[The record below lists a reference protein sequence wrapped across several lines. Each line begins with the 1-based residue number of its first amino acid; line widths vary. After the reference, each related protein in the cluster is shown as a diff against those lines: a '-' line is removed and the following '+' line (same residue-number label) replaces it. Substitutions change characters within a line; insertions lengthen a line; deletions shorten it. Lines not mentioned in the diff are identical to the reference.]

1 MFVRSPRIS
10 LPVLARCTRFSTANT
25 PHVNEP
31 LKTSIKSQTNSE
43 PRSALTEPELASMV
57 IRGRAIYPP
66 TPLPRPH
73 NIPVAS
79 LHFRSHH
86 PFLLD
91 TFAHFAEHAASA
103 LGIPASRPVHL
114 PTQRSMWTVIRGPF
128 VHKKSQEN
136 FERRVHKRA
145 IKAWDA
151 DPEIVNMWVKYLR
164 KHMMPGVGM
173 RVTKWERAPVGI
185 GQQVFQRGMEKLRL
199 DTDAAKV
206 RALADKI
213 VQQELMASDSDTP
226 LQTVADKQS

>member
-1 MFVRSPRIS
+1 MLVRPTRLC
-10 LPVLARCTRFSTANT
+10 LPVLARCTRFSTGNP
-25 PHVNEP
+25 PHVIESE
-31 LKTSIKSQTNSE
+31 KTSTKSQPE
-43 PRSALTEPELASMV
+43 QPRSALTEPELASMV

-66 TPLPRPH
+66 MTLPRPY

-91 TFAHFAEHAASA
+91 MFAHFAEHAASA

-151 DPEIVNMWVKYLR
+151 DSETVNMWIKYLR

-185 GQQVFQRGMEKLRL
+185 GQQVFQRGMDKLRL

-206 RALADKI
+206 QALADKI
-213 VQQELMASDSDTP
+213 VQQELLADDSE
-226 LQTVADKQS
+226 VADKPS

>member
-1 MFVRSPRIS
+1 MLVRPTRLC
-10 LPVLARCTRFSTANT
+10 LPVLARCTRFSTGNP
-25 PHVNEP
+25 PHVSASE
-31 LKTSIKSQTNSE
+31 KTSIKPPPEQ

-57 IRGRAIYPP
+57 IRGRGIYPP
-66 TPLPRPH
+66 MTLPRPH

-91 TFAHFAEHAASA
+91 MFAHFAEHAASA

-185 GQQVFQRGMEKLRL
+185 GQQVFQRGMDKLRL

-206 RALADKI
+206 QALADKI
-213 VQQELMASDSDTP
+213 VQQELLADDSE
-226 LQTVADKQS
+226 VADKPS

>member
-1 MFVRSPRIS
+1 MLVRPPRIC
-10 LPVLARCTRFSTANT
+10 LPVLARCARFSTWKPT
-25 PHVNEP
+25 
-31 LKTSIKSQTNSE
+31 TSIKSQTQPE
-43 PRSALTEPELASMV
+43 QQRSALTEPELAFDGNQ
-57 IRGRAIYPP
+57 R
-66 TPLPRPH
+66 T
-73 NIPVAS
+73 
-79 LHFRSHH
+79 
-86 PFLLD
+86 
-91 TFAHFAEHAASA
+91 A

-185 GQQVFQRGMEKLRL
+185 GQQVFQCGMEKLRL
-199 DTDAAKV
+199 DTDAAK
-206 RALADKI
+206 I
-213 VQQELMASDSDTP
+213 VQQELMAN
-226 LQTVADKQS
+226 

>member
-1 MFVRSPRIS
+1 M
-10 LPVLARCTRFSTANT
+10 
-25 PHVNEP
+25 
-31 LKTSIKSQTNSE
+31 
-43 PRSALTEPELASMV
+43 
-57 IRGRAIYPP
+57 
-66 TPLPRPH
+66 
-73 NIPVAS
+73 
-79 LHFRSHH
+79 
-86 PFLLD
+86 
-91 TFAHFAEHAASA
+91 FAHFAEHAASA

-151 DPEIVNMWVKYLR
+151 DPEIVNVWVKYLR

-185 GQQVFQRGMEKLRL
+185 GRQVFQRGMDKLRL

-206 RALADKI
+206 KALADKI
-213 VQQELMASDSDTP
+213 VQQELMANDSDTSP
-226 LQTVADKQS
+226 KMVPDKQS

>member
-1 MFVRSPRIS
+1 MLVRPPRIRLPVFARCACYSTVHVS
-10 LPVLARCTRFSTANT
+10 LPERLKQLGLQPEAGATTGRT
-25 PHVNEP
+25 P
-31 LKTSIKSQTNSE
+31 
-43 PRSALTEPELASMV
+43 LTEPELSSME
-57 IRGRAIYPP
+57 IRGRAVYPP
-66 TPLPRPH
+66 ITLPRPH

-91 TFAHFAEHAASA
+91 LFAHFAEHAASA

-151 DPEIVNMWVKYLR
+151 DPDVVNMWVNYLR
-164 KHMMPGVGM
+164 KHMMPGIGM
-173 RVTKWERAPVGI
+173 RVTRWERAPIGI
-185 GQQVFQRGMEKLRL
+185 GQQILQRSMDKLRL
-199 DTDAAKV
+199 DTDADKV
-206 RALADKI
+206 KALADQI
-213 VQQELMASDSDTP
+213 VQEELKTDMSTEKES
-226 LQTVADKQS
+226 

>member
-1 MFVRSPRIS
+1 MVEAGANAGRSP
-10 LPVLARCTRFSTANT
+10 
-25 PHVNEP
+25 
-31 LKTSIKSQTNSE
+31 
-43 PRSALTEPELASMV
+43 LTEPELSSMV

-66 TPLPRPH
+66 VTFPRPH

-91 TFAHFAEHAASA
+91 LFTHFAEHAASA

-151 DPEIVNMWVKYLR
+151 DLEVVDMWVKYLR
-164 KHMMPGVGM
+164 KHAMLGVGM

-185 GQQVFQRGMEKLRL
+185 GQQLLQRTMDRLRP
-199 DTDAAKV
+199 DTDADKV
-206 RALADKI
+206 RALAEQI
-213 VQQELMASDSDTP
+213 VQQELKTDTD
-226 LQTVADKQS
+226 TDTQS

>member
-1 MFVRSPRIS
+1 MLVRPSHVPLRVIARCARYSTVRYSPPEGLKQPSSMLEARTQAGRSP
-10 LPVLARCTRFSTANT
+10 
-25 PHVNEP
+25 
-31 LKTSIKSQTNSE
+31 
-43 PRSALTEPELASMV
+43 LTEHELSSMV
-57 IRGRAIYPP
+57 VRGRAVYPP
-66 TPLPRPH
+66 TTLPRPH

-91 TFAHFAEHAASA
+91 VFAHFAEHAASA
-103 LGIPASRPVHL
+103 LSIPASRPVHL

-151 DPEIVNMWVKYLR
+151 NSEVVDMWVKYLR

-173 RVTKWERAPVGI
+173 RVTRWERAPVGI
-185 GQQVFQRGMEKLRL
+185 GQQLLQRSMDGLRL
-199 DTDAAKV
+199 DADAGEIK
-206 RALADKI
+206 ALANQI
-213 VQQELMASDSDTP
+213 IQQELKTDARTNDES
-226 LQTVADKQS
+226 

>member
-1 MFVRSPRIS
+1 MLVRPPRLC
-10 LPVLARCTRFSTANT
+10 LPVLARCTRFSTGSPSYVT
-25 PHVNEP
+25 SR
-31 LKTSIKSQTNSE
+31 SIKSQTQ
-43 PRSALTEPELASMV
+43 PGQQRSALTEPELASMV

-66 TPLPRPH
+66 MPLPRPY

-86 PFLLD
+86 PSLLD
-91 TFAHFAEHAASA
+91 MFAHFAEHAASA

-151 DPEIVNMWVKYLR
+151 DPEIVNVWVKYLR

-185 GQQVFQRGMEKLRL
+185 GRQVFQRGMDKLRL

-206 RALADKI
+206 KALADKI
-213 VQQELMASDSDTP
+213 VQQELMANDSDTSP
-226 LQTVADKQS
+226 KMVPDKQS